1 MTMDLLTFLAAVE
14 ESEHS
19 ETAFF
24 VLGGMLAAFAVI
36 ASAIG
41 LARPSLGRTANTAIM
56 GVGSLLVAGTM
67 VAIVA
72 VS

>member
-1 MTMDLLTFLAAVE
+1 MDLLTILAAAE
-14 ESEHS
+14 ASEHS

-24 VLGGMLAAFAVI
+24 VLGGLLAAFAVVV
-36 ASAIG
+36 SAVG
-41 LARPSLGRTANTAIM
+41 LARPALSRSANTAIM

>member
-1 MTMDLLTFLAAVE
+1 MDLLTILAAAAG

-24 VLGGMLAAFAVI
+24 VLGGLLAAFAVVV
-36 ASAIG
+36 SLIG
-41 LARPSLGRTANTAIM
+41 LARPALGQSANRAIM

>member
-1 MTMDLLTFLAAVE
+1 MDLLTILAATAGE

-19 ETAFF
+19 ETAFL
-24 VLGGMLAAFAVI
+24 VLGGLLAAFAVVV
-36 ASAIG
+36 SAIG
-41 LARPSLGRTANTAIM
+41 LRGPALGQTGSRAIM